1 MINHSTAHYSQISTD
16 RYRKMVSP
24 VKKESYKI
32 FMYGTL
38 KTDQPNYF
46 RLCDPENGT
55 SRLLGTAKTRDKFPL
70 VVATKHHIPFLLN
83 KQGTGHVSELNIF

>member
-1 MINHSTAHYSQISTD
+1 M
-16 RYRKMVSP
+16 
-24 VKKESYKI
+24 KKESYKI
-32 FMYGTL
+32 FMYGTQ

-83 KQGTGHVSELNIF
+83 KQGTGHVSD